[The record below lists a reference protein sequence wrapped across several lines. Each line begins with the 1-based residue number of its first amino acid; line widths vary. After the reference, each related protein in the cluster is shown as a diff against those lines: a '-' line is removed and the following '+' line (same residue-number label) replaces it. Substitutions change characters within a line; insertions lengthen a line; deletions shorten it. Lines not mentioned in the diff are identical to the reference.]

1 MNGKSINFMSGAT
14 YQCHVC
20 GKKFLPGT
28 QPDGLP
34 NGVGMI
40 MENGKT
46 LIFCTECVKSLG
58 SKRKKGINEILAK
71 AIERANK

>member
-1 MNGKSINFMSGAT
+1 MNGRNINFMRGIT
-14 YQCHVC
+14 YECHVC

-46 LIFCTECVKSLG
+46 LNFCTECVKQLCDK
-58 SKRKKGINEILAK
+58 SKDEIDKILAK
-71 AIERANK
+71 AIERASK

>member
-1 MNGKSINFMSGAT
+1 MNGRNINFMRGIT
-14 YQCHVC
+14 YECHVC

-46 LIFCTECVKSLG
+46 LNFCTECVK
-58 SKRKKGINEILAK
+58 
-71 AIERANK
+71 